1 VVILLHRW
9 PAFVM
14 PRHWVEELRV
24 GLEITGL
31 GEFELVALLGLHI
44 EQGSSPSLSA
54 SDKAIPTLE
63 L

>member
-24 GLEITGL
+24 GLEITWL
-31 GEFELVALLGLHI
+31 GEFELVALLCLQI
-44 EQGSSPSLSA
+44 EQGPSPNLSA
-54 SDKAIPTLE
+54 SDKAIPSLE